1 MTTTNSAW
9 GDWMGSWK
17 TDEADVDQE
26 AERIDRQKAS
36 FGEETISRLKDLNV
50 LILGCRG
57 VGVETAKNLIL
68 SNVGGVMIVD
78 EDPATMADRG
88 SNFYLTNQHVVDE
101 TPRAEACLEELK
113 TLNPFCKV
121 DICHSSPS
129 TELLSSTNV
138 LSSGRGFAAVVVTS
152 LELHAKYNLN
162 EWNQA
167 CRAHG
172 IAFILAVNHG
182 VTLSLFSD
190 FGTSHEILDATGEPT
205 QTLATSNIEVL
216 ESKPELLQI
225 NGFSNEEPV
234 VIVTVAQADH
244 GLDDGDIVTLDDMRG
259 ELEAWNGR
267 QVTVKRVAIASPNAA
282 KLDTSGV
289 AFKEALKLPT
299 SSVLANFERQYDF
312 YKKEHEA
319 SENASKKFPVRFITM
334 FNRLALVLKDDDKP
348 AAFATYQ
355 AGGLLNQLRLP
366 IQTSYQS
373 FADTL
378 ERATVPQMLR
388 GEDWELGHG
397 IEIHLATQAVL
408 DFYDAH
414 EYWPRL
420 HNDEDAKKFVELC
433 IALSEKRQ
441 STEGA
446 CWSQKISW
454 GFPSGEARDL
464 DKKRLERYARLFT
477 TELTGFC
484 AFLGGAAAQEV
495 LKKSGKFTPINQW
508 IHHDEAALVVDECAS
523 NTTNLQQSRY
533 AHQISIMGQDF
544 QRRASQ
550 QNVFL
555 VGCGALGCEYLKGLA
570 LMGVGTGENGK
581 VWVTDMDRIEVS
593 NLSRQFLFRQTDVG
607 HPKSVRGALAVRK
620 WNPALKIEAL
630 ERKVGDD
637 TEDFFDDEFWG
648 KLDVCWNALDNV
660 QARRYTDSKC
670 LLYSKPLLE
679 SGTLGTK
686 CNHEVIL
693 PYRTSTYNDGNE
705 NDDQENQ
712 IAMCT
717 LRSFPYLPLH
727 CIEFAKQSYFS
738 DYFEF
743 GPDQYETFRNDP
755 SSFFEQLDSMDAG
768 EQYRSL
774 SMISS
779 FLEMQ
784 KQSNGSID
792 LTLLIRVAFDRLMED
807 YRTSIL
813 NLCHSAD
820 IMEKSSG
827 KKFWTGTKRRPRPV
841 DWNDDENKAALMEYL
856 YSASGLYA
864 SVWRVECIR
873 DRAAFEELVHS
884 LNLQQPEWIPPSE
897 VVSLNDDE
905 EEAASSDEAS
915 NAEKLKA
922 DLYKVDAST
931 LPPAKPQEFEKD
943 DDLNFHIDFLTCS
956 TNLRAWNYDIKASPR
971 HTVKVTA
978 GRIIPALATT
988 TAMVCGLVD
997 IEFCKLVL
1005 QLQSKGREVFL
1016 NSNINLAAGSGNFTT
1031 FCPDPPVP
1039 ILTNLSSPKQF
1050 TSWDKITI
1058 SVAENS
1064 APKTVEQLVKYINTI
1079 LFPGVVVDRIFD
1091 QKSSNKNASVYSS
1104 MDALKLDWEIT
1115 LEEGAAPTVSPGVF
1129 VQWPQLRMAVQMLGR
1144 LPSQSNQRK
1153 VFEKQVDT
1161 IKKALDGTKE
1171 TFQKSFEGLV
1181 QDAHRQAYRPSED
1194 DKDDAAYFDTIYAK
1208 RKHLLLAVDCHVVH
1222 DSDKKDIHLPPIEV
1236 VFA

>member
-1 MTTTNSAW
+1 MTASNCTW

-17 TDEADVDQE
+17 TNAADVDQE

-68 SNVGGVMIVD
+68 SNVGGVLIVD
-78 EDPATMADRG
+78 EDPAKMADRG
-88 SNFYLTNQHVVDE
+88 SNFYLTNQHVKDA

-121 DICHSSPS
+121 DICRSSPT

-138 LSSGRGFAAVVVTS
+138 LSSGRGLAAVVVTS
-152 LELHAKYNLN
+152 LELHSKFNLK

-182 VTLSLFSD
+182 VSLSLFSD

-205 QTLATSNIEVL
+205 QTLAVSNIEVL
-216 ESKPELLQI
+216 ESKPKLLEI
-225 NGFSNEEPV
+225 DGFSDEKPV
-234 VIVTVAQADH
+234 VVVTVAQAEH

-259 ELEAWNGR
+259 ELESWNGR

-299 SSVLANFERQYDF
+299 SSVLANFERQYEF
-312 YKKEHEA
+312 YKEQHE
-319 SENASKKFPVRFITM
+319 SSGNSDKKFPVRSITM
-334 FNRLALVLKDDDKP
+334 FNRLALVLNEDDKP
-348 AAFATYQ
+348 SAFGTYQ
-355 AGGLLNQLRLP
+355 AGGLLNQLRPP

-378 ERATVPQMLR
+378 ERTPVPQMLR
-388 GEDWELGHG
+388 GEEWELGHG
-397 IEIHLATQAVL
+397 IENHLATQAVL
-408 DFYDAH
+408 DFYDTNQH
-414 EYWPRL
+414 WPRL
-420 HNDEDAKKFVELC
+420 HNDDDAKKMVELC
-433 IALSEKRQ
+433 ETISEKRQ
-441 STEGA
+441 SMDGA

-454 GFPSGEARDL
+454 GFPSGESRDL
-464 DKKRLERYARLFT
+464 DKKRLERFSRLFA

-508 IHHDEAALVVDECAS
+508 IHHDEEALVVDECPS
-523 NTTNLQQSRY
+523 NTANLQQSRY

-544 QRRASQ
+544 QRRAAQ

-570 LMGVGTGENGK
+570 LMGIGTGESGK

-607 HPKSVRGALAVRK
+607 HPKSVRGALAVQK
-620 WNPALKIEAL
+620 WNPAMNIEAL

-637 TEDFFDDEFWG
+637 TEDFFDDAFWG
-648 KLDVCWNALDNV
+648 KLDLCWNALDNV

-743 GPDQYETFRNDP
+743 GPDQYETFRNDAA
-755 SSFFEQLDSMDAG
+755 SFFEQLESMDAG
-768 EQYRSL
+768 VSSL
-774 SMISS
+774 TMISS

-784 KQSNGSID
+784 KQSGGSKLD
-792 LTLLIRVAFDRLMED
+792 LALLIRVAFDRLIED

-820 IMEKSSG
+820 VMEKSSG

-841 DWNDDENKAALMEYL
+841 DWNDAENKAALMEYL
-856 YSASGLYA
+856 YSSSGLYA
-864 SVWRVECIR
+864 SVWQVECIR
-873 DRAAFEELVHS
+873 DRSAFEELVHS
-884 LNLQQPEWIPPSE
+884 LNLQQPEWSPPSE
-897 VVSLNDDE
+897 AVSLNDDE
-905 EEAASSDEAS
+905 EEAGSNDEAS
-915 NAEKLKA
+915 KVENLKG
-922 DLYKVDAST
+922 DLYKIDTST
-931 LPPAKPQEFEKD
+931 LPPACPQEFEKD
-943 DDLNFHIDFLTCS
+943 DDLNFHIDFLTCA
-956 TNLRAWNYDIKASPR
+956 TNLRAWNYDIRSSPR

-1005 QLQSKGREVFL
+1005 QLQSKGRDVFL

-1039 ILTNLSSPKQF
+1039 ILTNLSTPKHF

-1058 SVAENS
+1058 TISDDG
-1064 APKTVEQLVKYINTI
+1064 APKTVQQLVQYIDTT

-1091 QKSSNKNASVYSS
+1091 LKSSNNSASLYNA

-1115 LEEGAAPTVSPGVF
+1115 TEEGAAPTVSQGVF

-1144 LPSQSNQRK
+1144 LPPQSNQRK

-1161 IKKALDGTKE
+1161 VKKALDGTKD

-1181 QDAHRQAYRPSED
+1181 QDAHRQAYRPSDD
-1194 DKDDAAYFDTIYAK
+1194 DKDDVLYFDTIYAK
-1208 RKHLLLAVDCHVVH
+1208 RKYLILGVDCHVV
-1222 DSDKKDIHLPPIEV
+1222 DGNEKKDIHLPPIEFT
-1236 VFA
+1236 FA